1 MKCACTGTR
10 HGGERMF
17 TSVSE
22 TQFVAHV
29 AQCRCVKYDVYIFIS
44 EYFVRPGYVQEST
57 KMSVHSQHKK

>member
-44 EYFVRPGYVQEST
+44 EHFVSLTWIRAGE
-57 KMSVHSQHKK
+57 H